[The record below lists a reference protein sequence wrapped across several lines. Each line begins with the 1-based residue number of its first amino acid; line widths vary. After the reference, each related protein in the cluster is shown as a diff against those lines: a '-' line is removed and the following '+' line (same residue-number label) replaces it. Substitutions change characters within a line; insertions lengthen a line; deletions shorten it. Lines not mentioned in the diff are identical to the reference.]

1 MYVYMHA
8 YLSLSQRVM
17 EDIQLSIL
25 LCIVLLSAIKEVSF
39 VISFAVD
46 MTSALQQVG
55 KDLGRIARG
64 EESVSSSVVAQQK
77 RSTGQG
83 VALYSQGIHRTAAE
97 LEENSGQANFSWG
110 WQPENK
116 E

>member
-1 MYVYMHA
+1 MSCA
-8 YLSLSQRVM
+8 
-17 EDIQLSIL
+17 
-25 LCIVLLSAIKEVSF
+25 C
-39 VISFAVD
+39 FAVD

-55 KDLGRIARG
+55 RDLGRIARG
-64 EESVSSSVVAQQK
+64 EETLVSVVAQPK

-83 VALYSQGIHRTAAE
+83 IALYSQGIHRTAAE
-97 LEENSGQANFSWG
+97 LEETSGQADFSWG

>member
-1 MYVYMHA
+1 MYMHA

-17 EDIQLSIL
+17 EDSQLSIL
-25 LCIVLLSAIKEVSF
+25 LCIVLLFAIKEVRF
-39 VISFAVD
+39 VISFDVD